1 MISFSLICA
10 NNHRFDSWFASS
22 AAYDALR
29 SAGRVACP
37 SCGDC
42 TISKA
47 LMAPAVAVTA
57 KIDLASL
64 KTSAQQELAEM
75 RAHIEEN
82 ADYVGTDFA
91 LEARKI
97 HDGDAPTRAIY
108 GEASASQARALISDG
123 IPVAPLPF
131 LPRAKVN

>member
-1 MISFSLICA
+1 MISFSLVCA
-10 NNHRFDSWFASS
+10 NDHRFDSWFASS
-22 AAYDALR
+22 SAYDALR
-29 SAGRVACP
+29 STGRVVCP
-37 SCGDC
+37 NCGDC

-57 KIDLASL
+57 KVDLATL
-64 KTSAQQELAEM
+64 KTSAQQELAKM
-75 RAHIEEN
+75 RAHVEEN
-82 ADYVGTDFA
+82 ADYVGKNFA
-91 LEARKI
+91 VEARKI

-108 GEASASQARALISDG
+108 GEASADQARALISDG